1 MVQLG
6 RFLLRGCPP
15 ALLKAAIDTPVCES
29 RTFSKPYPF
38 PIKGG
43 PKPPNI
49 GGPDRLVE
57 KFETQIYSTWTFASQ
72 AQLFQI

>member
-1 MVQLG
+1 MSKEGALVQICT
-6 RFLLRGCPP
+6 CP
-15 ALLKAAIDTPVCES
+15 
-29 RTFSKPYPF
+29 FSPIS
-38 PIKGG
+38 IKGG

-49 GGPDRLVE
+49 GGPDGLVE